1 MSQKSEFAPG
11 RPLIARAASAKER
24 AESAAA
30 RLQFRTG
37 CRRRGA
43 WFSVMQI
50 RFFEI
55 EPRDAG
61 MFDSLKPGN
70 SLRLTDEAL
79 SAGNAGR
86 FVEAEIVSTFINSAI
101 DRVVLDQLPALKL
114 IATRSTGF
122 DHIDTALCAERGILV
137 CNVPVYGE
145 NTVAEHVFALLL
157 ALSHRLLEA
166 VERARSGPFSPAGL
180 MGFDLAGKTLGLVG
194 TGAIGRH
201 VVRIAHGFGMH
212 VCAFDIVPDFDFA
225 AREGFSYLSFD
236 DLLTTADIISLH
248 VPSTPQT
255 RHLLSADAFTRMKDG
270 VVIINTA
277 RGNVIDTHE
286 LIEALKSGK
295 VAAAGLD
302 VLPDEPM
309 LREEAELIC
318 SVDCEGHDLCTL
330 VADQVLLRMPN
341 VIVTPHS
348 AFNTREAI
356 ARIAETTVEN
366 IKTYLAGVPQNLVAT
381 QQNLSLKE
389 QEHV

>member
-1 MSQKSEFAPG
+1 M
-11 RPLIARAASAKER
+11 
-24 AESAAA
+24 
-30 RLQFRTG
+30 
-37 CRRRGA
+37 
-43 WFSVMQI
+43 MQI
-50 RFFEI
+50 AFFEI
-55 EPRDAG
+55 EPRDAAT
-61 MFDSLKPGN
+61 FDSLKPGN

-101 DRVVLDQLPALKL
+101 DRAVLNQLPALKL

-180 MGFDLAGKTLGLVG
+180 TGFDLAGKTLGLVG

-212 VCAFDIVPDFDFA
+212 VCAFDIVPDSDFA
-225 AREGFSYLSFD
+225 TQEGFSYRTFD

-255 RHLLSADAFTRMKDG
+255 RHLLSADAFMRMKDG

-277 RGNVIDTHE
+277 RGDVVDSHA

-318 SVDCEGHDLCTL
+318 SVDCDGDDLRTL

-356 ARIAETTVEN
+356 ARIAETTIKN
-366 IKTYLAGVPQNLVAT
+366 IKTYLAGEPQNLVAT
-381 QQNLSLKE
+381 QKNLSLKE